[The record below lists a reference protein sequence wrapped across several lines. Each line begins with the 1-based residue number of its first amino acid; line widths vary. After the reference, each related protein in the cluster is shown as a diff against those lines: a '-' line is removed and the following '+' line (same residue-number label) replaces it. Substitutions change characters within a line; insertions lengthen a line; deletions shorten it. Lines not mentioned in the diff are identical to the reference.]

1 MYSSFDHDAFARSKD
16 EQDFWGQIRR
26 TVNGQSVTED
36 QILIIKNAIEAAMP
50 RFNRNGL
57 LDIGCGNGALTYTL
71 KDKFKYIHA
80 IDPSEYLIS
89 IGRKYF
95 AESSNINFFCGG
107 TVDFLFELEDRS
119 KKSINMILFYG
130 SMSYI
135 STSELSKILEFAS
148 LNLPNN
154 EVIYFGNVPDIEKF
168 SLFFSNFMP
177 PDLDLQDHHS
187 AIGKWWSKEELSYFC
202 GKYGFKVDIIR
213 MNQDFYGHQIR
224 FDAKLTRI

>member
-1 MYSSFDHDAFARSKD
+1 MYSRFDHDAFARSKD

-26 TVNGQSVTED
+26 TVNGQSVSED

-50 RFNRNGL
+50 RFNRKGL

-71 KDKFKYIHA
+71 KDKFKYIYE

-89 IGRKYF
+89 IGKKYF
-95 AESSNINFFCGG
+95 AETSNINFFCGRAL
-107 TVDFLFELEDRS
+107 DCLLELEDIS
-119 KKSINMILFYG
+119 KESINMILFYG

-135 STSELSKILEFAS
+135 STNELSRILEFAS
-148 LNLPNN
+148 LDLPNV
-154 EVIYFGNVPDIEKF
+154 EVIYFGNVPDIEK
-168 SLFFSNFMP
+168 SSIFFSDFLP

-187 AIGKWWSKEELSYFC
+187 AIGKWWGKEELSYFC
-202 GKYGFKVDIIR
+202 GQYDFKVDIIR
-213 MNQDFYGHQIR
+213 MNKDFYGHQIR